1 MYYLENMSFSRKE
14 LVRLSGLPNGFV
26 SAAIGF
32 VFGLWFIGF
41 KNVFPWNLEWLNGKG
56 DGSYDQLNFE
66 FFRKNPLIQWPI
78 TGMPNYVAGS
88 GQVLGSGNGLFA
100 IPAKI
105 IGQFVPGNFQYLGI
119 WIVFCFCLQG
129 LFAER
134 LLSRLTDSKTLQI
147 LAAMNFIVSPILLY
161 RVGVLSHFQLGAH
174 WLILAA
180 LYFYFDENFRRKQWA
195 LLLLL
200 AVLINI
206 YITAMVVVIF
216 IASNIKN
223 VLYFPK
229 SGILRIASD
238 FLVPLAALVFGFIFM
253 GYASYGGN
261 AKGSN
266 FFRLSPIAFVNSGDI
281 SGFTFSTAI
290 KSIPSKYLS
299 DFFLEEPESFQY
311 LGTGIVI
318 GLFLSVLLVNRFS
331 KNWHAKSIAPLAVS
345 VIGLFIFALSNRISI
360 SGYELAYWWPQ
371 VFHDLRQ
378 VFRASSRFG
387 WPLYYLLVATSFS
400 YFAYR
405 LSFTKKVVFAV
416 ALLLVSIADGGNGIQ
431 RVRNELATS
440 NDYISSIKDGKWSDL
455 VSNKEKIY
463 IYPNFDL
470 DSSLGTS
477 SYYPWVER
485 WFDLAKFAVAN
496 DLHTNFGGTPR
507 PISDFVLTEN
517 LRMRTEFDSGLLDSK
532 TIYIIGDTE
541 YWETLKEQLLDV
553 ADSYQIDGLN
563 VIIAKP

>member
-14 LVRLSGLPNGFV
+14 LVRLNGLPNGFI

-78 TGMPNYVAGS
+78 TAMPNYVSGS

-105 IGQFVPGNFQYLGI
+105 IGQFIPGNFQYLGI

-129 LFAER
+129 LFAEK
-134 LLSRLTDSKTLQI
+134 LISRLTGSRSLQI
-147 LAAMNFIVSPILLY
+147 LAAMSFIISPILLY
-161 RVGVLSHFQLGAH
+161 RIGEFRHFQLGAH

-180 LYFYFDENFRRKQWA
+180 LYFYLDKNFKKKQWA
-195 LLLLL
+195 VLLLLSI
-200 AVLINI
+200 LINI
-206 YITAMVVVIF
+206 YLTAMVVVIF

-223 VLYFPK
+223 VLCFPK
-229 SGILRIASD
+229 SSKVRIASN
-238 FLVPLAALVFGFIFM
+238 FLVPLTALVFGFIFM

-266 FFRLSPIAFVNSGDI
+266 FFRLSPIAFVNSGDV
-281 SGFTFSTAI
+281 SGLTFSTTI
-290 KSIPSKYLS
+290 KSIPSKNIS
-299 DFFLEEPESFQY
+299 DFFLEESESFQY
-311 LGTGIVI
+311 LGTGIVL
-318 GLFLSVLLVNRFS
+318 GLIVSALLIKRLSRTWNLKSSAPLVVSVL
-331 KNWHAKSIAPLAVS
+331 
-345 VIGLFIFALSNRISI
+345 GLFIFALSNRISI
-360 SGYELAYWWPQ
+360 SGYELTYWWPQ
-371 VFHDLRQ
+371 IFHDVRQ

-387 WPLYYLLVATSFS
+387 WPLYYLLVAAAFG
-400 YFAYR
+400 FVVYR
-405 LSFTKKVVFAV
+405 LSFIKKVVFAV
-416 ALLLVSIADGGNGIQ
+416 AVLLFSVADGGNGIL
-431 RVRNELATS
+431 RVRNELAAS
-440 NDYISSIKDGKWSDL
+440 NEYVSTIKDQKWTDL
-455 VSNKEKIY
+455 AENNDRVF

-470 DSSLGTS
+470 DSSLGVS
-477 SYYPWVER
+477 SEYPWAER
-485 WFDLAKFAVAN
+485 WFDLAKFAVNN
-496 DLHTNFGGTPR
+496 DLATNFGGTPR

-517 LRMRTEFDSGLLDSK
+517 LRMRTEFDSGILDSK

-541 YWETLKEQLLDV
+541 YWETLKEQLLNV

-563 VIIAKP
+563 VLIAK